1 MGCYGLIHNF
11 NSECIFLTRMRGDIS
26 MLLDIFP
33 GRNYSR
39 IKLWFETKRFFHYF
53 KLGSEITSPNC
64 NYIIRIRRHSVKI
77 IASTAIT
84 KKEIETLREY
94 IKTVF
99 NGWSILVDSADD
111 LQWITNLE
119 NVSVVFL
126 KTNSKDR

>member
-1 MGCYGLIHNF
+1 MYK
-11 NSECIFLTRMRGDIS
+11 S
-26 MLLDIFP
+26 
-33 GRNYSR
+33 
-39 IKLWFETKRFFHYF
+39 
-53 KLGSEITSPNC
+53 
-64 NYIIRIRRHSVKI
+64 KI

-99 NGWSILVDSADD
+99 DGWSILVDSADD

-126 KTNSKDR
+126 KTNSRDR

>member
-1 MGCYGLIHNF
+1 M
-11 NSECIFLTRMRGDIS
+11 IS
-26 MLLDIFP
+26 DLVF
-33 GRNYSR
+33 
-39 IKLWFETKRFFHYF
+39 
-53 KLGSEITSPNC
+53 GS
-64 NYIIRIRRHSVKI
+64 K
-77 IASTAIT
+77 
-84 KKEIETLREY
+84 TLREY

>member
-1 MGCYGLIHNF
+1 MCSSDL
-11 NSECIFLTRMRGDIS
+11 
-26 MLLDIFP
+26 
-33 GRNYSR
+33 
-39 IKLWFETKRFFHYF
+39 F

-119 NVSVVFL
+119 NVSVVYL

>member
-1 MGCYGLIHNF
+1 
-11 NSECIFLTRMRGDIS
+11 MRGDIS

-39 IKLWFETKRFFHYF
+39 IKLWFETKRFFHHF
-53 KLGSEITSPNC
+53 KLGSEITSPNR

-99 NGWSILVDSADD
+99 DGWSILVDSADD